1 MKKTSLWIK
10 AISVVLALSLVLAA
24 IPMMASAD
32 DASVR
37 FGLLSDVHYYPNSLK
52 GDRGAAYQEFTRLK
66 GKEYNENNS
75 ILANALDGFE
85 RKAAEDGLDFVLL
98 PGDLTKDGELE
109 GHKELA
115 AKLEAFEEKTGVPVY
130 VIPGNHDVNNS
141 DACTFENGVKE
152 PAAKTGPEQFR
163 EVYQNLGYG
172 EALATF
178 TPKPGN
184 KGGML
189 SYTADLGEQY
199 RLIAVDSNEYSVD
212 NGAKTEEHM
221 TDGRVGDDLLAWI
234 VEQADQAVAEGKT
247 IIFMQHHN
255 LVPHMDIEEATFWA
269 FVTEDWQRIADTYA
283 DHGIHYVFTGH
294 LHASDT
300 SSYIND
306 NGEEITD
313 VLTPTLTGYPNFFRI
328 VDFST
333 EGGEVTMDLHNYDID
348 EYQPVVSD
356 SGFVYEKPYRLTAS
370 YGQTFG
376 ESPED
381 PNIEGFIMN
390 MITLLVGNI
399 FREIQETG
407 GLIKYLSYKGVDL
420 ESIIQNA
427 IGTNGLAIGDFNIL
441 TVSGNVMNFLNDL
454 GAQVDEVYINHPDE
468 TFAKLQKLI
477 HELLEFKVSTYPA
490 TYVTDMLGAE
500 VEADGCTLGEF
511 ATTALLAYY
520 GGDEDL
526 IGNYPFVKDTLDG
539 FDSGKSAEA
548 FFNLLRK
555 VLINELVEDE
565 LLANLHLNLDAL
577 FPAGGAFF
585 ILGKVLQGVL
595 NAFLGGDNSFSNAI
609 DTILG
614 LPVVPE
620 GYGSIDEII
629 DTLLVNEYLTPSQFE
644 SWGGTIAWMV
654 GSLVTDDNPYEVFDN
669 NITVTYAGAV
679 EAPATR
685 ENYRLPSNLNMT
697 LGDDSATAVTV
708 TWLTKYSLTNSDI
721 ELVPYSEQPRFTGE
735 ATVDSRISAKSEKVK
750 RSYPGADLGIIGLLD
765 YTTDYCKHTV
775 TLTGLQPGEKYS
787 FRVGDAERGWWSE
800 AGKIETATGGSDA
813 FTFLT
818 ITDPQAQRESH
829 YETYAGVMEAA
840 QALYPDAKFV
850 VSAGDQVDLGTHMK
864 HWQYFFNSTDAFLR
878 MPFMPTTGN
887 HEKKGAVLPDQF
899 ALPNLPAQDTETGA
913 YYSYDYNGVHFAV
926 LNTNDDEDNKLG
938 DAQINWLID
947 DIRNAKADWKVL
959 VLHKALYSNG
969 SHYDDKEVVGFRN
982 QLSALL
988 PYLGVDLV
996 VQGHDHVYLRTDAMN
1011 ANAVV
1016 PCRTGEI
1023 TYQGETY
1030 DAKFDPKGTVY
1041 SICGTAGVKVYNTKD
1056 AAATD
1061 KLFPRAEKIIDS
1073 DKSMFAS
1080 VTVDGDTLYY
1090 NAYQVADG
1098 QAERVDNFAIVKS
1111 EPGKA
1116 PADSAGALGGLFAKL
1131 LSKLNIKYTW
1141 KLLHA
1146 VLGIFGK
1153 VVQLLRLPL
1162 GN

>member
-32 DASVR
+32 DTSVR

-52 GDRGAAYQEFTRLK
+52 GDSGDAYQEFTTLK
-66 GKEYNENNS
+66 GKEYNENNAL
-75 ILANALDGFE
+75 LANALDGFK
-85 RKAAEDGLDFVLL
+85 RQADEDGLDFVLL

-115 AKLEAFEEKTGVPVY
+115 AKLEAFEEETGIPVY

-152 PAAKTGPEQFR
+152 PAAKTGPAQFR

-184 KGGML
+184 QGGML
-189 SYTADLGEQY
+189 SYTADLGEHY

-212 NGAKTEEHM
+212 NGAKSEEHM

-234 VEQADQAVAEGKT
+234 VEQADLATAEGKT

-255 LVPHMDIEEATFWA
+255 LIPHMDIEEATFWA
-269 FVTEDWQRIADTYA
+269 FVTEDWQRVADAYA

-313 VLTPTLTGYPNFFRI
+313 ILTPTLTGYPNFFRI

-333 EGGEVTMDLHNYDID
+333 DRGEVTMDLHNYDID

-356 SGFVYEKPYRLTAS
+356 SGFVYEKPYRLSAS
-370 YGQTFG
+370 FGQTFG
-376 ESPED
+376 ESAED
-381 PNIEGFIMN
+381 PNIEGYIMN
-390 MITLLVGNI
+390 ILTALIGGLFGD
-399 FREIQETG
+399 IQEAG
-407 GLIKYLSYKGVDL
+407 GLIKYLSFKGVDL

-427 IGTNGLAIGDFNIL
+427 LGTDGVAIGDFSIL
-441 TVSGNVMNFLNDL
+441 TVSKNVMGFLNDL
-454 GAQVDEVYINHPDE
+454 GDQIDEVYISHPEE
-468 TFAKLQKLI
+468 TLAKLQALI

-490 TYVTDMLGAE
+490 TYVTDMLGAQ

-511 ATTALLAYY
+511 ATAALLAYY

-526 IGNYPFVKDTLDG
+526 IDNYPFIKDTLDG

-548 FFNLLRK
+548 FFTLLRK
-555 VLINELVEDE
+555 VLVNELVEDE
-565 LLANLHLNLDAL
+565 LLTNLDLNLDAL
-577 FPAGGAFF
+577 FPFGNAFF

-595 NAFLGGDNSFSNAI
+595 NVFLGGDNSFSNVI
-609 DTILG
+609 DSILS
-614 LPVVPE
+614 LSVIPE

-629 DTLLVNEYLTPSQFE
+629 DTLVVNEYMTPSQYE
-644 SWGGTIAWMV
+644 AWGHTIAWMV
-654 GSLVTDDNPYEVFDN
+654 GSLVTDDNPYERFDN
-669 NITVTYAGAV
+669 NITVTYAGPV
-679 EAPATR
+679 DVPATR
-685 ENYRLPSNLNMT
+685 ENYRLPANLNLT
-697 LGDDSATAVTV
+697 LGDDSATAVTI

-721 ELVPYSEQPRFTGE
+721 ELVPYSEAPRFTGE
-735 ATVDSRISAKSEKVK
+735 PTTDSRVRAQSEEVE
-750 RSYPGADLGIIGLLD
+750 RGYPGADLGIFGLLD
-765 YTTDYCKHTV
+765 YMTEYCRHTV
-775 TLTGLQPGEKYS
+775 TLTGLEPGTKYCY
-787 FRVGDAERGWWSE
+787 RVGDAARGWWSE
-800 AGKIETATGGSDA
+800 PGVIETAGGSDA

-818 ITDPQAQRESH
+818 VTDAQSQRADH
-829 YETYAGVMEAA
+829 YADHYAAVIDAA
-840 QALYPDAKFV
+840 QTLYPDAKFI
-850 VSAGDQVDLGTHMK
+850 VSAGDQVDLGKNMK
-864 HWQYFFNSTDAFLR
+864 QWQLFFNSTDAFASL
-878 MPFMPTTGN
+878 PFMPTTGN
-887 HEKKGAVLPDQF
+887 HEKATAAITSQF
-899 ALPNLPAQDTETGA
+899 TLPNVPEQDLETGV
-913 YYSYDYNGVHFAV
+913 YYSYDYNGVHFTV
-926 LNTNDDEDNKLG
+926 LNTNDDDDKKLS
-938 DAQINWLID
+938 DAQVNWLID
-947 DIRNAKADWKVL
+947 DIRNAKSDWKVL

-969 SHYDDKEVVGFRN
+969 SHYDDKEVAGFRN

-1016 PCRTGEI
+1016 PSKTGQI
-1023 TYQGETY
+1023 TYGGETY
-1030 DAKFDPKGTVY
+1030 DAKYDPKGTVY
-1041 SICGTAGVKVYNTKD
+1041 SICGTSGVKVYQTKD
-1056 AAATD
+1056 TAATD

-1073 DKSMFAS
+1073 DKSMFAA

-1098 QAERVDNFAIVKS
+1098 KAERVDNFAIVKS
-1111 EPGKA
+1111 DPGSS
-1116 PADSAGALGGLFAKL
+1116 PADSAGALGTLFAKI

-1141 KLLHA
+1141 KLLNA
-1146 VLGIFGK
+1146 VIGIFSK
-1153 VVQLLRLPL
+1153 VAQLLRLPL
-1162 GN
+1162 